1 MLDPNNNPIV
11 QRLEK
16 DKSTVIIKHVGGKT
30 QAKLH
35 VQPARDQ
42 NDRWLG
48 KFVRQ
53 IDSQGNLILSDED
66 KKNIGKEYFL
76 KITDRVTIFD
86 GKEFDLSNAKDF
98 AEWDTVKYCADIA
111 PSRAEA
117 DSSTANWYVH
127 VPQLEAETAVSKL
140 STKAI
145 AFKFVTEDNPRNH
158 YRIAKLLGNS
168 MDDMAQV
175 EVTEF
180 LMRAADRNPEK
191 IINAYR
197 DPDMIT
203 KLLLLNAIE
212 KNIVSNSN
220 GVYTY
225 DTLILGAT
233 LEQAVAYLQD
243 GKNKDLK
250 KGIEYQV
257 YPELRNEEALSTK
270 KTTTK

>member
-1 MLDPNNNPIV
+1 MLDPHLNPII

-16 DKSTVIIKHVGGKT
+16 DKATIVIKHVGGKT
-30 QAKLH
+30 QARLH
-35 VQPARDQ
+35 IQPARDSS
-42 NDRWLG
+42 DRWLG
-48 KFVRQ
+48 NFVRQ
-53 IDSQGNLILSDED
+53 VDAQGNMILSDED
-66 KKNIGKEYFL
+66 KKNIGKHYFL
-76 KITDRVTIFD
+76 KVTDKIEVVD
-86 GKEFDLSNAKDF
+86 GKEFDLTRAKDW
-98 AEWDTVKYCADIA
+98 AEWDTIKWCNDIA
-111 PSRAEA
+111 ASRAEA
-117 DSSTANWYVH
+117 DSGIANWYVH

-140 STKAI
+140 STKAT

-158 YRIAKLLGNS
+158 YRIVKLLGNS
-168 MDDMAQV
+168 MDEMSQV

-180 LMRAADRNPEK
+180 LMRAADRAPEK

-203 KLLLLNAIE
+203 KLLVLNALE
-212 KNIVSNSN
+212 KNIINNSN

-233 LEQAVAYLQD
+233 LEQAVAYLQESR
-243 GKNKDLK
+243 NKDLK

-270 KTTTK
+270 KTLK